1 MRVNRKE
8 FQKSLDGCKEGEGR
22 AYLYICLTF
31 KPCFLIYSKQL
42 KTSSYQNNTQYS
54 MRMTGKKEKEKE
66 ATIKLI
72 VNGEPVELVVGYQV
86 EPWHTLVHTL
96 RETLGLTGTKI
107 GCNLGECGACTV
119 IMDGKPILS
128 CSTLTV
134 ECNGKEITTIEG
146 LGDPIQG
153 ELHPLQKAFIE
164 HDGLQ
169 CGFCTPGMIMQA
181 KALLDKNPNPT
192 EQQVKEGLSGNLCR
206 CGSYVKIVESVLA
219 AARSMRG
226 D

>member
-1 MRVNRKE
+1 MAERREK
-8 FQKSLDGCKEGEGR
+8 
-22 AYLYICLTF
+22 A
-31 KPCFLIYSKQL
+31 
-42 KTSSYQNNTQYS
+42 
-54 MRMTGKKEKEKE
+54 KKDV
-66 ATIKLI
+66 IKLI
-72 VNGEPVELVVGYQV
+72 VNGEPVELRVGYQV
-86 EPWHTLVHTL
+86 EPWHTLVYTL
-96 RETLGLTGTKI
+96 RETLGLTGTKV

-119 IMDGKPILS
+119 IMDGEAILS

-134 ECNGKEITTIEG
+134 ECHGKEITTIEG
-146 LGDPIQG
+146 IGDPIHG
-153 ELHPLQKAFIE
+153 RLHPLQKAFIE

-181 KALLDKNPNPT
+181 KALLDRNPNPT

>member
-1 MRVNRKE
+1 MKVKKGGRKNWH
-8 FQKSLDGCKEGEGR
+8 LDV
-22 AYLYICLTF
+22 CLTF

-66 ATIKLI
+66 GTIKLI
-72 VNGEPVELVVGYQV
+72 VNGESVELVVGYQV

-96 RETLGLTGTKI
+96 RETLGLTGTKM

-153 ELHPLQKAFIE
+153 KLHPLQKAFIE

-219 AARSMRG
+219 AARVMRG